1 MGKGVTWRDM
11 VRSIATARIV
21 TRTAALEPGMGSQNA
36 GSCYRSGR
44 QLL

>member
-21 TRTAALEPGMGSQNA
+21 TRTAALGPGIGSQNA
-36 GSCYRSGR
+36 EVAIEVVVER
-44 QLL
+44 

>member
-21 TRTAALEPGMGSQNA
+21 TRTAALGFGIGSQNA
-36 GSCYRSGR
+36 EVAVEVVVER
-44 QLL
+44 